1 MARTYLGAVVEML
14 QREIASRFHGDLVLE
29 LETGPATTD
38 HLTRITQELRREFPS
53 LMDVAAG
60 GDAERSWKIS
70 VRVRPKGPAELL
82 RQELARWASRN
93 EPFVRRHAVRQRSLW
108 RTA

>member
-1 MARTYLGAVVEML
+1 MARTYLGAAVELL
-14 QREIASRFHGDLVLE
+14 QREIASRFHRDLVLK
-29 LETGPATTD
+29 LETGPATSD
-38 HLTRITQELRREFPS
+38 QVTRITEELRREFPS
-53 LMDVAAG
+53 LMEVAAG

-70 VRVRPKGPAELL
+70 VRVRAKGPVGPL

-93 EPFVRRHAVRQRSLW
+93 EPFVRTYAVRQRSLW